1 MTSIYVPA
9 AYNTQGTT
17 VPCDNIIIGFIND
30 EAPKNIMIHSVA
42 LLLFLF
48 VALILCIRILLKG
61 KDEAPEFCGWHL
73 HV

>member
-42 LLLFLF
+42 LLLF
-48 VALILCIRILLKG
+48 VALKYMYQDSIEREG
-61 KDEAPEFCGWHL
+61 
-73 HV
+73 